1 MLIFLHCYSR
11 RVGHHSTSDDWSAY
25 RSADEVS
32 HWDKIDHPIVRLRL
46 HLQKQDLW
54 NDDLENELK
63 KECRQNVMNAMKK
76 AEKIQKPNLYEI
88 FSDVYDD
95 MPEILKDQQRQLQEH
110 LQNYKDEYPLDKFQ
124 S

>member
-1 MLIFLHCYSR
+1 MC

-32 HWDKIDHPIVRLRL
+32 HWDQIDHPIIRLRL
-46 HLQKQDLW
+46 YLQKQGLW
-54 NDDLENELK
+54 NDELESQLK
-63 KECRQNVMNAMKK
+63 KDCRKDVMNAMKK

-88 FSDVYDD
+88 FTDVYDD
-95 MPEILKDQQRQLQEH
+95 MPQILKDQQRQLEEH
-110 LQNYKDEYPLDKFQ
+110 LHNYKNEYPVDRFQ